1 MRSKS
6 RPSSSTKALIFI
18 SLFIAG
24 TAPAWASET
33 SDADHLANRDKLVH
47 TLLYDSSAA
56 RKVELSGNE
65 AAMAKRAE
73 AIKVFEAA
81 SKHEYAELR
90 EEQYN
95 RAVALLYEAAS
106 LATSSADSDD
116 KIRRDLDNRQ
126 QSLDALLDAHER
138 IMEEKHSSDLHAAL
152 LEEIAADRLAADA
165 LLAEGKAAAARV
177 HVDRAYVAAK
187 LSVER
192 ARKGETLLR
201 ELKFDTP
208 EDEYKYELD
217 RNDTHRMLLKVLLDD
232 KMKNERIREG
242 VNVHVAK
249 SDELRE
255 KAILFAGNKEFE
267 SAIET
272 LEKSTKELVM
282 AIRSAGI
289 YIPG

>member
-6 RPSSSTKALIFI
+6 RPSSSAKAFI
-18 SLFIAG
+18 VISSFLAG

-33 SDADHLANRDKLVH
+33 SEADHLANRDKLVH
-47 TLLYDSSAA
+47 TLLFDSSAA

-65 AAMAKRAE
+65 AAMAKHAE

-95 RAVALLYEAAS
+95 QAVALLYEAAS
-106 LATSSADSDD
+106 LATSSADNDD
-116 KIRRDLDNRQ
+116 KVRRDFDNRQ
-126 QSLDALLDAHER
+126 QSLDALLAAHER
-138 IMEEKHSSDLHAAL
+138 IMEEKHSSDLHDAL

-165 LLAEGKAAAARV
+165 LLAEGKSAEAKA
-177 HVDRAYVAAK
+177 HIDRAYVATK
-187 LSVER
+187 LSVEH

-201 ELKFDTP
+201 ELSFETP

-232 KMKNERIREG
+232 KMNNERIRDR
-242 VNVHVAK
+242 VDVHVAK

-255 KAILFAGNKEFE
+255 QALSLAASNNFE
-267 SAIET
+267 TAIET
-272 LEKSTKELVM
+272 LEQSTKELVR